1 MITIKQKGDFKKT
14 SKFLS
19 DSLNPNYMSI
29 IERYAKAG
37 VTALSSATPVD
48 SSNTANSWGYEIKKQ
63 GKSVSIVW
71 YNTNV
76 VGGVPVVIL
85 LQYGHGTR
93 NGGYV
98 QGRDFINP
106 TLRPLFDKMADDVWR
121 EVVK

>member
-37 VTALSSATPVD
+37 VAALSSATPVD

>member
-1 MITIKQKGDFKKT
+1 
-14 SKFLS
+14 
-19 DSLNPNYMSI
+19 MSI

-37 VTALSSATPVD
+37 VDALSSATPVD
-48 SSNTANSWGYEIKKQ
+48 SSNTANSWGYEVKKQ
-63 GKSVSIVW
+63 GKSVTITW

-76 VGGVPVVIL
+76 VGGVPIVIL

-93 NGGYV
+93 NGGYI